1 MATSAH
7 HLSLRVPGVGYRS
20 RAERARALQAGSLAG
35 GGRGQSTNPQST
47 SVSQQVRL
55 VASPKPFPW
64 SYHSRI
70 EFTEIVN
77 TPIIW

>member
-7 HLSLRVPGVGYRS
+7 HLGLRVPGVGYRS

-35 GGRGQSTNPQST
+35 GGRGQSTTPQST

-55 VASPKPFPW
+55 AASPKPFPW

-70 EFTEIVN
+70 ILLRL
-77 TPIIW
+77 